1 MSALQG
7 GNASQLALGGFGE
20 GSVVKLDGGKRLRLD
35 DRVDFWPATQAWQTT
50 RDGPDGP
57 AQGIG
62 FTSLLAY
69 LKRVREAEGRAVE
82 APAERA
88 SDRQVVC
95 DYCGRHAELHG
106 GLAVY
111 PDRKDL
117 EDRQFWVCWPCNAWV
132 GCKKGTDEPYGEL
145 ADEELREA
153 RISAH
158 KAFDPIWQNELMTKD
173 AAYSWLAEV
182 LGLPREDCQIG
193 LLTLECCRKVRDA
206 VWERFGAISPG
217 RSVPP
222 EGVPS

>member
-1 MSALQG
+1 MSALQK
-7 GNASQLALGGFGE
+7 GNASQLGLGGFGE

-35 DRVDFWPATQAWQTT
+35 DRVDFWPGTQAWQTT

-69 LKRVREAEGRAVE
+69 LKRVRESEGRLVE
-82 APAERA
+82 SPVQRA

-95 DYCGRHAELHG
+95 NYCGRHAELHG

-117 EDRQFWVCWPCNAWV
+117 EDRQFWVCWPCDAWV

-153 RISAH
+153 RIAAH
-158 KAFDPIWQNELMTKD
+158 KAFDPVWQNELMTKLD
-173 AAYSWLAEV
+173 AYNWLAQE
-182 LGLPREDCQIG
+182 LGIVPSACQIG
-193 LLTLECCRKVRDA
+193 LLTVEGCIMVREA
-206 VWERFGAISPG
+206 VWARFGAVAATLPN
-217 RSVPP
+217 PP
-222 EGVPS
+222 AR